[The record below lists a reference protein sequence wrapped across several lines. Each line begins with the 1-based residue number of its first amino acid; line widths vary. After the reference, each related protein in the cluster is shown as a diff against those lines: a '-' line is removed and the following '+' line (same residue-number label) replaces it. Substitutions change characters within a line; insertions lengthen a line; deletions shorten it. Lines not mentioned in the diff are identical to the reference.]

1 MAVLRQAD
9 AARIAAQAVVL
20 DLGDLKRQGDEMRA
34 RALAEAA
41 RIVQEA
47 QKERARLVG
56 DAREAGRAEGLAM
69 GRQEGYAKGLEEGR
83 QQGLAERKAALGQIE
98 AAWVSGLESFLSRRE
113 EMLQA
118 AKTDLLGL
126 AAEIARRV
134 VKRVVELDPKV
145 VDGQME
151 AAIRECGLGTRLV
164 VAVSP
169 ADEAMARAALPRVL
183 GALGA
188 GAAAELVLDPAL
200 TSGSCVVRS
209 PGGGTV
215 NAEIQTQL
223 ERVIDA
229 LLPKEAAS

>member
-1 MAVLRQAD
+1 MAVLRQAE

-20 DLGDLKRQGDEMRA
+20 DLGDLKRQGEEMRG

-47 QKERARLVG
+47 QKERARLIA
-56 DAREAGRAEGLAM
+56 DAREVGKAEGFAQ
-69 GRQEGYAKGLEEGR
+69 GRQEGLAKGLEEGR

-98 AAWVSGLESFLSRRE
+98 AAWVGGLESFLSRRE

-118 AKTDLLGL
+118 AKTDVLKL
-126 AAEIARRV
+126 AAEVARRV
-134 VKRVVELDPKV
+134 VKRVVELEPSV
-145 VDGQME
+145 VEGQME
-151 AAIRECGLGTRLV
+151 AAIRECSRGTKLV
-164 VAVSP
+164 VAVSA
-169 ADEAMARAALPRVL
+169 ADEALARAALPRVM

-188 GAAAELVLDPAL
+188 GASAELMVDEKL
-200 TSGSCVVRS
+200 TGGSCVIRS
-209 PGGGTV
+209 AGGGEV

-229 LLPKEAAS
+229 VLPREAAS